1 MIELAAPGYL
11 VAGAALALVPLI
23 LHMLARTPPERR
35 ALPTARFLTADRR
48 TRLRM
53 RRPSDLLLLALRMA
67 FLVLLGAAFARPEW
81 LPERSGESVV
91 VLLDAGADMA
101 PVWEDA
107 LTATRERLGGRGTLV
122 TFDTAAHVHDDPAV
136 VLDSLRQTGPGAA
149 HASYLA
155 ALRGARAAARS
166 LPAES
171 AAAVLVTRP
180 RWGAWSPGVVIARE
194 AAWRGRIDVVT
205 LEPSDGDAAAVG
217 DADGGGGADGAGVV
231 DGAVDEV
238 LPRSAAIVGADGH
251 PLHPYATAALQ
262 ALGYAPGADSAA
274 DLVVLLPGSGDRAT
288 GPGVAPASSVVV
300 LGGPTR
306 PGAAG
311 SSEAAAAWSEAGAES
326 AAAPRSRGRLVLPG
340 GHHLEG
346 WVPRAGVAADG
357 ARIVAVWEDGRP
369 AAAARDQSG
378 SCIAYLAA
386 EPVAPTVAADPGF
399 PRLLRALA
407 EGCESGEIA
416 ASPVDGLRLDEGAL
430 TILRGDALPAWAD
443 LLAAEPP
450 PGRPLGL
457 PLAALAMLVALVEA
471 GFAYGRREGA

>member
-1 MIELAAPGYL
+1 MIELAAPGFL
-11 VAGAALALVPLI
+11 VAGAALALVPLA

-35 ALPTARFLTADRR
+35 ALPTARFLTVDRR

-67 FLVLLGAAFARPEW
+67 LLVLLGAAFARPEW

-101 PVWEDA
+101 PVWDDA
-107 LTATRERLGGRGTLV
+107 LAATRERLGEGGTLV
-122 TFDTAAHVHDDPAV
+122 TFDTAALIHRDPTVA
-136 VLDSLRQTGPGAA
+136 LDSLQQAGPGAA
-149 HASYLA
+149 DASYLA

-194 AAWRGRIDVVT
+194 AAWRGRIEVVN
-205 LEPSDGDAAAVG
+205 LEAS
-217 DADGGGGADGAGVV
+217 DADGDRDRDADGAEDQG
-231 DGAVDEV
+231 
-238 LPRSAAIVGADGH
+238 PRSAAVVGDDDH
-251 PLHPYATAALQ
+251 PLRPYATAALQ

-274 DLVVLLPGSGDRAT
+274 DLVVLLPGSSDGAS
-288 GPGVAPASSVVV
+288 GPAVSAASRVVV
-300 LGGPTR
+300 LGGSAR
-306 PGAAG
+306 
-311 SSEAAAAWSEAGAES
+311 SAGAP
-326 AAAPRSRGRLVLPG
+326 PRTRGRLVLPG

-346 WVPRAGVAADG
+346 WIPTAGVTADG

-378 SCIAYLAA
+378 SCIAHLAA

-399 PRLLRALA
+399 PRLLRTLA
-407 EGCESGEIA
+407 DGCVAAGSV

-450 PGRPLGL
+450 PGRPLAL
-457 PLAALAMLVALVEA
+457 LLAALAVLVALVEA
-471 GFAYGRREGA
+471 GIAYGRRESV